1 MGLPHPDF
9 GEAVV
14 AAIVPEPAVSDRPEL
29 AELVRQEA
37 RKPLSNYKIPKS
49 LQITDEL
56 PRNAM
61 GKVLKATLR
70 ANYEG
75 LFGGP
80 DASVPRNLQE

>member
-1 MGLPHPDF
+1 
-9 GEAVV
+9 VV
-14 AAIVPEPAVSDRPEL
+14 AVIVPEPGVSDLVEL

-37 RKPLSNYKIPKS
+37 RKQLSNYKIPKS
-49 LQITDEL
+49 VQISDEL

-61 GKVLKATLR
+61 GKVLKAMLR

-80 DASVPRNLQE
+80 NASFPRNVQE